1 MSSKPWSGEAETG
14 DCCKWMHYA
23 DERRELANM
32 IKDVRKPAATAL
44 SAAAFPSD
52 AVFIRGGCVGRLEWT
67 TW

>member
-32 IKDVRKPAATAL
+32 IKDVRNPTANTCL
-44 SAAAFPSD
+44 LLLFPSD
-52 AVFIRGGCVGRLEWT
+52 AVFIRGDCVGRSEWT